1 MPMQQAHQIQQAI
14 KKQDSKKFRQFLTNY
29 PKQQSP
35 MDISITT
42 MRKNLNMFQT
52 AVNHHFPMDLSKE
65 SIVKSKHLNGSV
77 TDSKTWIIFMPEFF

>member
-1 MPMQQAHQIQQAI
+1 MQQLIKFKKQL
-14 KKQDSKKFRQFLTNY
+14 KKQDSKKLRQFLTNY

-77 TDSKTWIIFMPEFF
+77 TDSKIRTFFMPEFS